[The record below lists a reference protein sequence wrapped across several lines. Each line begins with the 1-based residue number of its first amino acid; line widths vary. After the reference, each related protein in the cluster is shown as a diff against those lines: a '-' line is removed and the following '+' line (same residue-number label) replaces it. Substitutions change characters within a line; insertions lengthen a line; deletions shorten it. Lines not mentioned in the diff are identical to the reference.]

1 MTMDGRRSTSDDA
14 PIRLGAVSYLNTRPL
29 VFGLDREPSR
39 FDVRFDVPAKCA
51 ELLHGKA
58 VDVGL
63 IPSIEYPGHAYY
75 IVPGLS
81 IASDGPVASV
91 AIFSKVP
98 TRNIRSIALDTSSR
112 TSVALLRVLCAR
124 WFEIDPRLASMP
136 PDLDRML
143 DPRLASMPPD
153 LDRMLAE
160 CDAALVI
167 GDNAL
172 FADLDE
178 LGVEKI
184 DLGEEWIGMTGLPFV
199 YAFWAGRA
207 GVVRARD
214 VAALQQARDR
224 GVLAIAEIGR
234 ESFPDN
240 PEKAARADR
249 YLRENVKYDLG
260 EPEIAGLQRFY
271 DLAAEVGILT
281 AAERPQF
288 Y

>member
-1 MTMDGRRSTSDDA
+1 MTP

-29 VFGLDREPSR
+29 VFGLERRPSQ
-39 FDVRFDVPAKCA
+39 FDLRFDVPAKCA
-51 ELLHGKA
+51 ELLHANA
-58 VDVGL
+58 VDLGL
-63 IPSIEYPGHAYY
+63 IPSIEYPGHGYR

-98 TRNIRSIALDTSSR
+98 TANIRSIALDISSR
-112 TSVALLRVLCAR
+112 TSIALLRVLCAR
-124 WFEIDPRLASMP
+124 WFGIEPRLKNMP
-136 PDLDRML
+136 PDV
-143 DPRLASMPPD
+143 
-153 LDRMLAE
+153 DRMLAE

-172 FADLDE
+172 FADPNS

-199 YAFWAGRA
+199 YAFWAGRS
-207 GVVRARD
+207 GVVRATD
-214 VAALQQARDR
+214 VAALQEARDR
-224 GVLAIAEIGR
+224 GIMATAAIGR

-240 PEKAARADR
+240 PEKAERADC
-249 YLRENVKYDLG
+249 YLRENVKYALG
-260 EPEIAGLQRFY
+260 EPEIAGLRQFY
-271 DLAAEVGILT
+271 ALAAEVGVLT
-281 AAERPQF
+281 APETPQF